1 LDDITAKLFEV
12 EKIYQHSRIK
22 SYGREEKV
30 TLISGSTA
38 RAPKND
44 NLPQSRNL
52 AGVL

>member
-1 LDDITAKLFEV
+1 LDDVTAKLFEV

-30 TLISGSTA
+30 TLISGSA
-38 RAPKND
+38 LRATKND
-44 NLPQSRNL
+44 NLPQSRYL